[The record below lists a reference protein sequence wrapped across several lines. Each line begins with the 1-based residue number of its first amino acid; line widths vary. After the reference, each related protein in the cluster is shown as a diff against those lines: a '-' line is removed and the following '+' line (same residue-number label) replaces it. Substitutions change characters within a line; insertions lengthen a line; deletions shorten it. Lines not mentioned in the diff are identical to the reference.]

1 MKILYVCEYPYVLYK
16 VLIKAALNKEDIMDI
31 IITNRI
37 EEMLNIVE
45 NIKKSRLFRNVYIFD
60 LKSLK
65 LKYDMQLY
73 KRQKNV
79 IKQRIY
85 ELKICKYFY
94 HISNKKK
101 LKNLKIEI
109 NFNQYDE
116 IYCTDGGFA
125 IENYLTVN
133 KIPHIMMEHAKDV
146 HVRKNYSF
154 LAGLFHYIEVML
166 DQYNITTGI
175 GIASK
180 YCTTLEIN
188 SDQGR
193 EQMPFVK
200 KRKLLVWNVKEHID
214 QLPEE
219 KREMILKIYMESYI
233 KEFDYEQQYNLLLTN
248 PLYIDGDVA
257 CEEEQ
262 IKVYQKIIKKYH
274 LDDKCKLLIK
284 PHPRDCTDYTKKID
298 GILID
303 GMISAEILCISRKL
317 KLNRVVALY
326 SSSADAFINQ
336 ANEVIRI
343 ADNEEK
349 GIIFCRKMLNKKG

>member
-1 MKILYVCEYPYVLYK
+1 MRKTIRSISVGIEKIRWARLNSVDLVEERYSKGQDIAFYEGTPLFDFTLTKGTFLLLYPDDAHLPGLSAE
-16 VLIKAALNKEDIMDI
+16 
-31 IITNRI
+31 
-37 EEMLNIVE
+37 
-45 NIKKSRLFRNVYIFD
+45 
-60 LKSLK
+60 
-65 LKYDMQLY
+65 
-73 KRQKNV
+73 
-79 IKQRIY
+79 
-85 ELKICKYFY
+85 
-94 HISNKKK
+94 
-101 LKNLKIEI
+101 
-109 NFNQYDE
+109 
-116 IYCTDGGFA
+116 
-125 IENYLTVN
+125 
-133 KIPHIMMEHAKDV
+133 KDV